1 MVGLVSMKQ
10 RDKSFNAAQS
20 NAGRGWQ
27 ASGVGFSRYNL
38 NNDLLS
44 QNFEPFRQAFYNY
57 HRNGLDLMH
66 KDTKKGK
73 ENILESIST
82 LKTVNDSR
90 PNSVL
95 LRLFFDTKAGE
106 IQQILNGGPKMDI
119 AQTKEHLYR
128 IAPVHNNKW
137 RRIKY

>member
-1 MVGLVSMKQ
+1 MEVQDFMKQ
-10 RDKSFNAAQS
+10 QDKLSMLRNP

-27 ASGVGFSRYNL
+27 ASGVGFSRFNL

-44 QNFEPFRQAFYNY
+44 QNFDQFRQAFYNY

-66 KDTKKGK
+66 EDTKKAK
-73 ENILESIST
+73 ENILKQYSA
-82 LKTVNDSR
+82 LKSVNDAR

-119 AQTKEHLYR
+119 AETKEQLFR